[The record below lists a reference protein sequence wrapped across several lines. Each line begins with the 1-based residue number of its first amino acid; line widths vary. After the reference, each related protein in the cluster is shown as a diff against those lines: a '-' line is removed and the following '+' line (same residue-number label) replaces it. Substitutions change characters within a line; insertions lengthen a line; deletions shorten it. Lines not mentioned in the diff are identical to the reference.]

1 MNALPRSRF
10 DATLPLLAALSC
22 VVSSPPAA
30 SALTSSPAVHVPA
43 SPAQEVVD
51 LPDEDRLLSFK
62 TEELFSVGGF
72 EATGWD
78 AFGDVEG
85 VAFDDSGNLYIFD
98 GQVARMFVLDRDGRL
113 VREFGR
119 QGEGPGELRGPQDF
133 AVTPDG
139 RTVIH
144 DAAHGAFLIFA
155 PDGSFERQVSTG
167 GGHPDFESLADV
179 GSFSLSMIS
188 VGRFR
193 ALGEGDEVVAFSG
206 RKVTRWNVSGQDAES
221 AVVLEGREPP
231 PPPEREL
238 SELPSG
244 IVIRGTVRSTRAF
257 TPRMYAASFPDG
269 RIAYSDSSDYEVRLA
284 GPDGETWRVFRRAI
298 TPETVTEEVM
308 AGERER
314 RERGEEAPRIRTSG
328 IGTVGAT
335 RSALS
340 EVVQQLSTDT
350 ENLLFWPEIPVLRG
364 IHTSWEGLIWIR
376 RRGDEPHEVDGPVDI
391 VHPDDGYVGSLEGGT
406 QLPDAFGPDGLAAYV
421 EMDEYDVQRVVV
433 RRLPE
438 AVR

>member
-22 VVSSPPAA
+22 VVSPTPAA

-51 LPDEDRLLSFK
+51 LPDEDRLLAFE

-72 EATGWD
+72 EATDWD

-85 VAFDDSGNLYIFD
+85 VAFDDSGHLYIFD

-113 VREFGR
+113 VRDFGR
-119 QGEGPGELRGPQDF
+119 QGEGPGELRGPWDF

-139 RTVIH
+139 RTIIH
-144 DAAHGAFLIFA
+144 DAAHGAFVIFA
-155 PDGSFERQVSTG
+155 PDGLFQRQVSTSG
-167 GGHPDFESLADV
+167 GFEALAAG
-179 GSFSLSMIS
+179 GSFSFSGVS

-221 AVVLEGREPP
+221 AVVLEGWEPP
-231 PPPEREL
+231 PAPRREVPQGQL
-238 SELPSG
+238 SEGVSVNLQ
-244 IVIRGTVRSTRAF
+244 VERAF
-257 TPRMYAASFPDG
+257 TPGMYATSFADG
-269 RIAYSDSSDYEVRLA
+269 RIAYSDSSDYEIRLA
-284 GPDGETWRVFRRAI
+284 GPDGEIFRVFRRAI
-298 TPETVTEEVM
+298 ASETVTEEVM
-308 AGERER
+308 ANERER
-314 RERGEEAPRIRTSG
+314 RERPERAPKSSFSIVMNGVDVGGLMQQWEADPK
-328 IGTVGAT
+328 
-335 RSALS
+335 
-340 EVVQQLSTDT
+340 
-350 ENLLFWPEIPVLRG
+350 NLVFWPEVPVLRG
-364 IHTSWEGLIWIR
+364 IRSSWEGLLWIR
-376 RRGDEPHEVDGPVDI
+376 RRGDKPHEIDGPIDI
-391 VHPDDGYVGSLEGGT
+391 VHLADGYVGTLEGGT
-406 QLPDAFGPDGLAAYV
+406 PLPDAFGPDGIVAYI
-421 EMDEYDVQRVVV
+421 EMDEYDAQRVVV